1 LSLECIPNKCLA
13 NNALINGEGEPSSA
27 EVERGRQQLHCVSQ
41 WCYSSDTAFDVS
53 EKYSRRKKEE
63 RNIIRVSLT
72 IQRHQRASHNRKWRM
87 PHEFPFSS
95 RRVKGQLK
103 GNLSLHGLNSRA
115 LLSVHNSANDRW
127 KNQLNVFCF
136 SFFILSK
143 SNRVRMRGES
153 CCCRIENRSVWF
165 SWLSYIR
172 TTHDQHDYTCVI
184 VARFHL
190 SRVLPF
196 RHIFFF
202 IFCFLQVKMKGVVQ
216 IPQQQQSTAQRGWGE
231 WREKGKALAARKYH
245 REQII
250 IPDSEGTLGWD
261 QQQQCV
267 CSLCIRLLKARRVV
281 KNLLATWDC
290 ENWIHSDVG
299 DIQVHNPPLLR
310 KLCSQHFLTRLKRL
324 FWVFVSKPE
333 AIDT

>member
-136 SFFILSK
+136 SFFILSE

-196 RHIFFF
+196 RHIFFYF
-202 IFCFLQVKMKGVVQ
+202 IFWFSSGKNERGGTDSTTTAVDGAARVGRMKRKGKGVGRTKVS
-216 IPQQQQSTAQRGWGE
+216 PRT
-231 WREKGKALAARKYH
+231 
-245 REQII
+245 
-250 IPDSEGTLGWD
+250 
-261 QQQQCV
+261 
-267 CSLCIRLLKARRVV
+267 
-281 KNLLATWDC
+281 N
-290 ENWIHSDVG
+290 
-299 DIQVHNPPLLR
+299 HN
-310 KLCSQHFLTRLKRL
+310 TR
-324 FWVFVSKPE
+324 
-333 AIDT
+333 